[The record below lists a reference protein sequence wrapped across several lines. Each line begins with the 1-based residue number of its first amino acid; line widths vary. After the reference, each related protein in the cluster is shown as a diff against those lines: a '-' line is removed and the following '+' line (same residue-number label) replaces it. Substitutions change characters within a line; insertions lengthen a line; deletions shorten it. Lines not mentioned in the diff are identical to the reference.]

1 MDRNRDGCL
10 RLGVTRWTT
19 RTLHG
24 SAMRRPSQPTPTTK
38 GESGHLLGSG
48 AASARADM
56 LGNWVRDSLRDI
68 SDEQPDDPGPLRALA
83 FVTTREVSDEE
94 LFLNYRLNP
103 KNSYP
108 PWYTPVDLAEDRRR
122 WQRK

>member
-1 MDRNRDGCL
+1 MSTPAALYPLLPVL
-10 RLGVTRWTT
+10 RLPLVELKR
-19 RTLHG
+19 L
-24 SAMRRPSQPTPTTK
+24 PK

-56 LGNWVRDSLRDI
+56 LGNWVRDSLVNI

-83 FVTTREVSDEE
+83 FVTTREVADEE

>member
-1 MDRNRDGCL
+1 MGF
-10 RLGVTRWTT
+10 TRYGTT
-19 RTLHG
+19 RAPHA
-24 SAMRRPSQPTPTTK
+24 SAMLGPSQPTTTTTTTTTK

-48 AASARADM
+48 ASSARADM

-68 SDEQPDDPGPLRALA
+68 SDEQPDDPAPLRALA
-83 FVTTREVSDEE
+83 FVTTREVADEE